1 MLRNVAHLESTIIAY
16 HRNLEKTDDGVGG
29 AYLEGCFFIY

>member
-1 MLRNVAHLESTIIAY
+1 MLRQVAHLESTIIAY

-29 AYLEGCFFIY
+29 EHI